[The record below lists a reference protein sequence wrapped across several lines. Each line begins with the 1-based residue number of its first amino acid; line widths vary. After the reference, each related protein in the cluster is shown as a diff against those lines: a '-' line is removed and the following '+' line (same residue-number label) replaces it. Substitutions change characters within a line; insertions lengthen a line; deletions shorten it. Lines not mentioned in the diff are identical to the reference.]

1 MTASFRHLGE
11 AHALPLTMAVT
22 LAATSMHKKCHAQKM
37 HRNGKPPPRWRW
49 RLGFQRAFEAA
60 DEGTRV
66 EGLAQE

>member
-11 AHALPLTMAVT
+11 ARALPLTMAAR
-22 LAATSMHKKCHAQKM
+22 LAATSVHKKCTEMGGRRHGGG
-37 HRNGKPPPRWRW
+37 R

-60 DEGTRV
+60 DQGTRV